1 MFKKKPGRSRDAEIL
16 ETLEREPLDVGADCR
31 IEDFEQL
38 ETIGSGTFGHVR
50 LCKHKATG
58 RHFAIKVQK
67 KHDVIRLKQV
77 EHVLSEKKILAAMN
91 HPFIVRMPAAFQDSK
106 NLYMVLELV
115 IGGEIFSHLRKAGRF
130 SNETSRIYAAQIVLA
145 LCHLHEHNVVY
156 RDLKPENLLLDEK
169 GFLKITDF
177 GALVLSRPSPGAR
190 VRPAAPPFA
199 PPLCQRG
206 TPNQSRC
213 SADCMHT
220 QDSPRKLPSVRG
232 RSADLRSTWRLRS
245 SRAKD
250 TARQW
255 TGGR

>member
-16 ETLEREPLDVGADCR
+16 ESLEREPLDVGADCR

-38 ETIGSGTFGHVR
+38 EMIGSGTFGHVR

-67 KHDVIRLKQV
+67 KNDVIRLKQV
-77 EHVLSEKKILAAMN
+77 EHVLSEKKILGAMN

-115 IGGEIFSHLRKAGRF
+115 IGGEIFSHLRRAGRF

-145 LCHLHEHNVVY
+145 ICHLHEHNVVY

-190 VRPAAPPFA
+190 LRPAALSCKRRSAVP
-199 PPLCQRG
+199 Q
-206 TPNQSRC
+206 NHSRC
-213 SADCMHT
+213 DADCMRT
-220 QDSPRKLPSVRG
+220 QDSPRRLASGRG
-232 RSADLRSTWRLRS
+232 RSAERRSTWRLRS